1 MESKTPILLLS
12 NDLYAHGEGLTSN
25 KEMLKNASILNIQDF
40 ENRDPESQ
48 QELLESHGTVYIITS
63 ANEGPLPRVLNICD
77 NELYHIKAEECQD
90 ADKSAYPYILNA
102 KLMELM
108 LEQKETE
115 NKKLEEQLASYLIA
129 IDSIHT
135 LSSYDRKEDIINH
148 TKEFF
153 AMMCLPENLC
163 YFEAHNTKAQSGIH
177 LTDFQKKEI
186 VAFLKS
192 NEYYKI
198 APTTQ
203 SFCFRLTL
211 QDGDEG
217 IFVLENIAYPSRL
230 HEYLNLTL
238 SIRSVLTL
246 ILENIARQNELV
258 KSHNLLADANDMLQV
273 INKILRHDLANNLGA
288 IKMALEINETRPNP
302 KYIQISKKAVDR
314 SFEKINDMK
323 GLENLIGTGKDLDC
337 YEVKEIIEKIAG
349 TDIEMDISI
358 DGQCKVLADNALSSV
373 FENIIKN
380 AIAHGKANK
389 MRITMAPSGKYCH
402 ISIEDNGTGIPDEI
416 KTKIFKEGFTEGG
429 DSNSGLGLYISKK
442 VIERYGGQI
451 AVKDNTPHG
460 AKFILDIPSA
470 K

>member
-1 MESKTPILLLS
+1 MESKKPILLLS
-12 NDLYAHGEGLTSN
+12 SDLYSYGAGLTSN
-25 KEMLKNASILNIQDF
+25 KERLKDASILNIQDF
-40 ENRDPESQ
+40 EKRDHESQ
-48 QELLESHGTVYIITS
+48 QEMLESHGTLYIITS
-63 ANEGPLPRVLNICD
+63 ANEGPLPRVLDICD
-77 NELYHIKAEECQD
+77 NEIYHIKAEECQD

-108 LEQKETE
+108 LEQKESK
-115 NKKLEEQLASYLIA
+115 NRKLSEQISSYLIA
-129 IDSIHT
+129 IDSIYS

-163 YFEAHNTKAQSGIH
+163 YFEAHNTKARSGIH

-198 APTTQ
+198 APSKK

-217 IFVLENIAYPSRL
+217 IFVLENIAYKSRL
-230 HEYLNLTL
+230 HEFLNLTL

-258 KSHNLLADANDMLQV
+258 KSHNLLADANDMLKV

-288 IKMALEINETRPNP
+288 IKMSLEMNETRPNP

-323 GLENLIGTGKDLDC
+323 GLENLISTGKDLDC
-337 YEVKEIIEKIAG
+337 YEVKEIIENITG

-389 MRITMAPSGKYCH
+389 MRIKMAPSGKYCH

-416 KTKIFKEGFTEGG
+416 KTKIFKEGFTEGR

-442 VIERYGGQI
+442 VIERYGGHI

-460 AKFILDIPSA
+460 AKFILDIPST

>member
-1 MESKTPILLLS
+1 MKTPILLLS
-12 NDLYAHGEGLTSN
+12 NDLYVHGEWLTSN
-25 KEMLKNASILNIQDF
+25 KKMVKDASILNMQDF
-40 ENRDPESQ
+40 RNLAPESQ
-48 QELLESHGTVYIITS
+48 QELLESHGTLYIITS
-63 ANEGPLPRVLNICD
+63 ANEGSLPQVLDICN
-77 NELYHIKAEECQD
+77 NEIYHIKAEECQD
-90 ADKSAYPYILNA
+90 GDKSAYLHILNA

-108 LEQKETE
+108 LKQKETE
-115 NKKLEEQLASYLIA
+115 NQKLEEQLASYLIA
-129 IDSIHT
+129 MDSVYT
-135 LSSYDRKEDIINH
+135 LSSYERKEDIINH

-192 NEYYKI
+192 KEYYKI
-198 APTTQ
+198 APSKK
-203 SFCFRLTL
+203 SFCFRLSL
-211 QDGDEG
+211 KDGDEG

-230 HEYLNLTL
+230 HEFLNLTL
-238 SIRSVLTL
+238 SIRTVLTL
-246 ILENIARQNELV
+246 MLENIARQNELV

-288 IKMALEINETRPNP
+288 IKMSLEMNEARPNP

-358 DGQCKVLADNALSSV
+358 DGHCKVLADNALSSV

-389 MRITMAPSGKYCH
+389 MRIKMAPSGKYCH
-402 ISIEDNGTGIPDEI
+402 ISIEDKRHRNP
-416 KTKIFKEGFTEGG
+416 
-429 DSNSGLGLYISKK
+429 
-442 VIERYGGQI
+442 R
-451 AVKDNTPHG
+451 
-460 AKFILDIPSA
+460 
-470 K
+470 

>member
-1 MESKTPILLLS
+1 MESKTPIILLS
-12 NDLYAHGEGLTSN
+12 NDLYSYGAGLTSN
-25 KEMLKNASILNIQDF
+25 KEILKDASILNIQDF

-48 QELLESHGTVYIITS
+48 QDLLESHGTLYIITS
-63 ANEGPLPRVLNICD
+63 SNEGPLPRVLDTFD
-77 NELYHIKAEECQD
+77 NEIYHIKAEECQD
-90 ADKSAYPYILNA
+90 ADKSAYPYILNT
-102 KLMELM
+102 KLMELL
-108 LEQKETE
+108 LEQREAE
-115 NKKLEEQLASYLIA
+115 IRKLNEQMSSYLIA
-129 IDSIHT
+129 MDSIYT

-177 LTDFQKKEI
+177 LTDFQKKDI
-186 VAFLKS
+186 VAFLNS

-198 APTTQ
+198 APSEK

-211 QDGDEG
+211 QDRDEG
-217 IFVLENIAYPSRL
+217 IFVLENIAYKSRL
-230 HEYLNLTL
+230 HEFLNLTL
-238 SIRSVLTL
+238 SIRSVLTVV
-246 ILENIARQNELV
+246 LENISRQNELV
-258 KSHNLLADANDMLQV
+258 KSHNLLADANDMLKV

-288 IKMALEINETRPNP
+288 IKMSLEMNETRPNP

-323 GLENLIGTGKDLDC
+323 GLENLIDTGKDLDC

-380 AIAHGKANK
+380 AIAHGKASK
-389 MRITMAPSGKYCH
+389 MRIKMEPSGKYCH
-402 ISIEDNGTGIPDEI
+402 ISIEDNGTGVPDEI
-416 KTKIFKEGFTEGG
+416 KPNIFKEGFTEGG

-460 AKFILDIPSA
+460 AKFILDIPST

>member
-177 LTDFQKKEI
+177 LTDF
-186 VAFLKS
+186 
-192 NEYYKI
+192 
-198 APTTQ
+198 
-203 SFCFRLTL
+203 
-211 QDGDEG
+211 
-217 IFVLENIAYPSRL
+217 
-230 HEYLNLTL
+230 
-238 SIRSVLTL
+238 
-246 ILENIARQNELV
+246 
-258 KSHNLLADANDMLQV
+258 
-273 INKILRHDLANNLGA
+273 
-288 IKMALEINETRPNP
+288 
-302 KYIQISKKAVDR
+302 
-314 SFEKINDMK
+314 
-323 GLENLIGTGKDLDC
+323 
-337 YEVKEIIEKIAG
+337 
-349 TDIEMDISI
+349 
-358 DGQCKVLADNALSSV
+358 
-373 FENIIKN
+373 
-380 AIAHGKANK
+380 
-389 MRITMAPSGKYCH
+389 
-402 ISIEDNGTGIPDEI
+402 
-416 KTKIFKEGFTEGG
+416 
-429 DSNSGLGLYISKK
+429 
-442 VIERYGGQI
+442 
-451 AVKDNTPHG
+451 
-460 AKFILDIPSA
+460 
-470 K
+470 